1 MINKKEVVIKKDYES
16 ISNYAVTLFEKIIVN
31 SNKDKVN
38 IALSGGKT
46 PKLMLKKL
54 SMSTII
60 NWNFVN
66 IFLVDERHVEN
77 NHKDSNSKLIKET
90 LINKIDIP
98 QKNIHFVKY
107 FDDSYKS
114 LISYREDIRSHFK
127 LENKLQTPKFDF
139 IHLGIGTDGHT
150 ASIFPNQNIDNNKL
164 LDITKGDKYNRITF
178 TYRLINNAE
187 KIIFLITGKKKAE
200 IVGKLFNS
208 KEDIPASQ
216 VNSTDKIYYLLD
228 TDAAINI

>member
-1 MINKKEVVIKKDYES
+1 MNNKEIIIKKDYEA
-16 ISNYAVTLFEKIIVN
+16 ISAYAVTLFENIIFN
-31 SNKDKVN
+31 TNKKFIN
-38 IALSGGKT
+38 IAISGGNT
-46 PKLMLKKL
+46 PKLMFDKL
-54 SMSTII
+54 SKSSII
-60 NWNFVN
+60 DWNFVN
-66 IFLVDERHVEN
+66 LFIVDERLVEN
-77 NHKDSNSKLIKET
+77 TNKDSNSKLIKET

-98 QKNIHFVKY
+98 KSNIHFVKY
-107 FDDSYKS
+107 FDDPYKS
-114 LISYREDIRSHFK
+114 LIGYREDIRSHFK
-127 LENKLQTPKFDF
+127 LENKLQTPKFDL

-164 LDITKGDKYNRITF
+164 LDITKGDKYKRITF

-187 KIIFLITGKKKAE
+187 KIMFLITGNKKAE